1 MGSILYQILN
11 KPSKSLQKYIGKI
24 PKVVKFLK
32 IWSHWILPSI
42 RLCFA
47 SSPSCV
53 LVCHSLSFFR
63 LYLSFLFLY
72 VAATSFFQS
81 FFSSSVVV
89 LIFISKSR
97 LSSISK
103 GDLSISLNFRNYNLT
118 DGDGMFYKPDYN
130 RTRKTR
136 FYKSPLCRFVLKRV
150 STTNVNATVI
160 HKASTFAHLKI
171 FSKYKIGQIFVC
183 LSLKSY
189 RAIVNIYLLMKS
201 LRYFWPKWFS
211 AWCWYVDLESTMS
224 KFRWVTS
231 N

>member
-53 LVCHSLSFFR
+53 LVCHSLSFLCFF
-63 LYLSFLFLY
+63 LSFLFLY

-81 FFSSSVVV
+81 FLFSSSSVA

-103 GDLSISLNFRNYNLT
+103 GDLSISLNFRNYNL
-118 DGDGMFYKPDYN
+118 N
-130 RTRKTR
+130 RWRWH
-136 FYKSPLCRFVLKRV
+136 VL
-150 STTNVNATVI
+150 
-160 HKASTFAHLKI
+160 
-171 FSKYKIGQIFVC
+171 
-183 LSLKSY
+183 
-189 RAIVNIYLLMKS
+189 
-201 LRYFWPKWFS
+201 
-211 AWCWYVDLESTMS
+211 
-224 KFRWVTS
+224 
-231 N
+231 